1 MDILSFTFE
10 NRPPYCVP
18 VCPSLYLCQLF
29 LIVQYANRDLALSI
43 HTVYVL

>member
-10 NRPPYCVP
+10 NRPPYC
-18 VCPSLYLCQLF
+18 

-43 HTVYVL
+43 HSVYVL

>member
-10 NRPPYCVP
+10 NRPTLL
-18 VCPSLYLCQLF
+18 CPSLYLCQLF

-43 HTVYVL
+43 HSVYVL